1 MKQYEV
7 SAKNIES
14 AIQQGLLELGL
25 EREEVDIKIID
36 AGGMF
41 KKAKVILEY
50 EPKVEEQVQVE
61 EQPVEIKTEDKVE
74 NKKESKKVEKKQ
86 PVLNDDKKEEK
97 TEDEKPEN
105 VIKQRTFKPVEKSH
119 EVETAVTE
127 FLDGLMLAMK
137 VNGKVVL
144 EYSES
149 ALNCQVVGENV
160 GKLIGFRGETLN
172 AIQQILS
179 NLSKCSKN
187 RTRIIFDVEN
197 YRQKRERTLI
207 DLGIRMAKKA
217 KFTHKNVHLDPMTP
231 YERRIVHTALQ
242 EVEDIETESYGEG
255 DRRHI
260 VIKVKE

>member
-7 SAKNIES
+7 SAKNVES

-25 EREEVDIKIID
+25 EREDVDIKIVD

-50 EPKVEEQVQVE
+50 EPKEEEIEEPIVEEPKTAEVVQSKETSSTVKE
-61 EQPVEIKTEDKVE
+61 ESNQE
-74 NKKESKKVEKKQ
+74 NDEE
-86 PVLNDDKKEEK
+86 KEEK
-97 TEDEKPEN
+97 PTKI
-105 VIKQRTFKPVEKSH
+105 IKQKTYKPVEKNT
-119 EVETAVTE
+119 EVESAVVE

-137 VNGKVVL
+137 VKGKVVL
-144 EYSES
+144 EYSDT

-179 NLSKCSKN
+179 NISKCSKN
-187 RTRIIFDVEN
+187 RMRIIFDVEN
-197 YRQKRERTLI
+197 YRQKRETTLVE
-207 DLGIRMAKKA
+207 LGIRMAKKA
-217 KFTHKNVHLDPMTP
+217 KFTHKNVHLDAMTP

-242 EVEDIETESYGEG
+242 EIEGIETESFGEG
-255 DRRHI
+255 DKRHI
-260 VIKVKE
+260 VIKVKD

>member
-7 SAKNIES
+7 SAKNVES

-25 EREEVDIKIID
+25 EREDVDIKIVE

-41 KKAKVILEY
+41 KKAKVVLEY
-50 EPKVEEQVQVE
+50 QPKIEEQTQVE
-61 EQPVEIKTEDKVE
+61 EQPPEIKKE
-74 NKKESKKVEKKQ
+74 NKKENKKVEKLQ
-86 PVLNDDKKEEK
+86 PILTDDESVEEDSV
-97 TEDEKPEN
+97 EDEQSPEK
-105 VIKQRTFKPVEKSH
+105 VIKQRTFKPVEKNA
-119 EVETAVTE
+119 EVESAVTE

-137 VNGKVVL
+137 VSGKVVL

-179 NLSKCSKN
+179 NLIKCSKN
-187 RTRIIFDVEN
+187 RIRILFDVEN
-197 YRQKRERTLI
+197 YRQKRERTLV

-242 EVEDIETESYGEG
+242 EIDDIETESFGEG